1 MKYHRVYTLQ
11 NGETRSELLPY
22 DLKISDFIKGTPSFP
37 MADMGAAKTLKVA
50 SIPSGWDG
58 GWHPTP
64 LKQWCITL
72 SGSATIET
80 SDKTIIELKGGVAVL
95 LDDTFGKGHRTTV
108 VGDDDWCGMLVAV

>member
-1 MKYHRVYTLQ
+1 
-11 NGETRSELLPY
+11 
-22 DLKISDFIKGTPSFP
+22 

-64 LKQWCITL
+64 VKQWCITL
-72 SGSATIET
+72 FGSATIET

-108 VGDDDWCGMLVAV
+108 VGEDDWCRMLVAV